1 MPSIVIPKEFFEKER
16 DNMYADPL
24 LAWWREMFQNSTDTG
39 ATRITITMVQT
50 DDGLLNIS
58 FADNGPGM
66 TRDILTNVFFRLG
79 ATTKSGSNGVGG
91 FGRARVLTVF
101 SMVNY
106 RIHTHYCRVI
116 GDGAE
121 YDIENVETFT
131 PGCRFDVTTKWPL
144 ESMKD
149 RLTRYLV
156 QSNIKAAI
164 TLNGETIRHTVHP
177 GRHVRDLEVDGKSF
191 ASVWVNKSGT
201 LMNSV
206 VVRVRGAAMYAVRT
220 NANAQVIVEIDPER
234 SRDIL
239 TMNRDSLHYLYQNIL
254 QNFLAELA
262 ADTSAALRP
271 RRRNRTTVAQTGR
284 GMIATK
290 PEDIL
295 GAPRTKAKPMP
306 KHDTVRLFDGPE
318 RGTLVRVPV
327 GLDIGQDHGGDDDD
341 NGDKTVSHS
350 VVRGAPSG
358 DHSFNVQRPHLP
370 ARDPMRYLPDIYLL
384 DETNDETPAAVRRA
398 VARFDPLTWTV
409 SNTSDVRKGMTM
421 MKVMMAWFVAC
432 EHAVAALIR
441 SKAWSSARP
450 LSWTVG
456 WYFGEMTTTAVNQ
469 TLGNGHVLAL
479 LPVDNKGHLAYSLSS
494 RTDLKRM
501 MALAKHEVA
510 HMVRQWHDEVFA
522 GVMTDIDEF
531 YDEKAV
537 FREIKDRVA
546 LLEA

>member
-16 DNMYADPL
+16 DNMYADPP
-24 LAWWREMFQNSTDTG
+24 LAWWREMFQNATDTG
-39 ATRITITMVQT
+39 ATRIAITMAET
-50 DDGLLNIS
+50 DDGLLNIG

-66 TRDILTNVFFRLG
+66 TKDILTNVFFRLG
-79 ATTKSGSNGVGG
+79 ATTKGGRNGVGG

-121 YDIENVETFT
+121 YDIEDVETFT
-131 PGCRFDVTTKWPL
+131 PGCRFDVTTKWSL
-144 ESMKD
+144 DRMKD

-156 QSNIKAAI
+156 QSNIKSAI
-164 TLNGETIRHTVHP
+164 TLNGEPIRHTVHP
-177 GRHVRDLEVDGKSF
+177 GRHVRDLVVDGKSF

-206 VVRVRGAAMYAVRT
+206 VVRVRGAAMYAVHT
-220 NANAQVIVEIDPER
+220 NANAQVIVEIDPEQ
-234 SRDIL
+234 SREIL
-239 TMNRDSLHYLYQNIL
+239 TMNRDGLHYQYQNVL

-271 RRRNRTTVAQTGR
+271 RRKNRTTVAQTGR

-295 GAPRTKAKPMP
+295 GAPRAKAKPVP
-306 KHDTVRLFDGPE
+306 QQDTVRLFAGPE
-318 RGTLVRVPV
+318 RGTLVQVPV
-327 GLDIGQDHGGDDDD
+327 GLDIGQDHDDGGDD
-341 NGDKTVSHS
+341 TVFRREPRVAS
-350 VVRGAPSG
+350 SG
-358 DHSFNVQRPHLP
+358 DHSFNVKRPHLST
-370 ARDPMRYLPDIYLL
+370 RDPMRYLPDIYLL
-384 DETNDETPAAVRRA
+384 DETTDETPAAVRRA

-409 SNTSDVRKGMTM
+409 SSTSDVRKGMTM

-441 SKAWSSARP
+441 SKAWSSDRP

-456 WYFGEMTTTAVNQ
+456 WYFGEMTTTAANQ

-479 LPVDNKGHLAYSLSS
+479 LPVDDKGHLAYSLSS
-494 RTDLKRM
+494 RADLKRM

-510 HMVRQWHDEVFA
+510 HMVRQWHDEVYA
-522 GVMTDIDEF
+522 GVLTDIDEF

-537 FREIKDRVA
+537 FRDIKERVA